1 MIGNEAVDEALST
14 EYTAKK
20 LQDLRSMSREEYIKE
35 YGDVFES
42 SINILNLPDSEF
54 LGAELTDSE
63 KRLLEE
69 FEKKTKHKNYIFS
82 TSIDLIYELFNFD
95 RKLNNSILSKSV
107 KFIGRNP
114 SLNKIF
120 TKIADEGINF

>member
-1 MIGNEAVDEALST
+1 MILLNYLAFYGGINYRVPPEVEIIAREMIGNEAVDEALST

-54 LGAELTDSE
+54 VGAELTDSE

-69 FEKKTKHKNYIFS
+69 FEKQSGKK
-82 TSIDLIYELFNFD
+82 
-95 RKLNNSILSKSV
+95 
-107 KFIGRNP
+107 
-114 SLNKIF
+114 
-120 TKIADEGINF
+120 